1 MENTTQT
8 TLSQFETAPAIEV
21 LHTVRE
27 YGESQASDYVASWSY
42 LQACDENGAT
52 ACGEKPK
59 NYLGRN
65 SLPWNAGFG
74 GRASTFSKVQDTNTA
89 DFIALGYK
97 TCASCRKALG
107 VVIE

>member
-42 LQACDENGAT
+42 LHACDEDGAT

-59 NYLGRN
+59 NYLGRD

-74 GRASTFSKVQDTNTA
+74 GRASTFGKVQDTNTA